1 MLTIRKAILR
11 DVDPL
16 SELAC
21 RTYVDAFG
29 HSFLAAD
36 LKNHLEVHLSPE
48 NIRRIHE
55 KDTVLL
61 AEIDHQMVGFCQ
73 FGQAS
78 DFPDT
83 DQDSDGVIKRLYV
96 LRGYQNQGIG
106 SLLMKAALDQ
116 MRAEKFQR
124 VFLDVWEHNPGA
136 IRFYQRFGF
145 EVVGKKPFAVASGI
159 ATSDDLVMMFQLQ

>member
-29 HSFLAAD
+29 HSFLPAD
-36 LKNHLEVHLSPE
+36 LKNHLEGHLSPE
-48 NIRRIHE
+48 NIRRILE

-61 AEIDHQMVGFCQ
+61 AEIDHQTVGFCQ
-73 FGQAS
+73 FGQATEC
-78 DFPDT
+78 PDA
-83 DQDSDGVIKRLYV
+83 DLDSDGVIERLYV
-96 LRGYQNQGIG
+96 LKEYQNQGIG
-106 SLLMKAALDQ
+106 SSLMKAALDQ
-116 MRAEKFQR
+116 MRQENVTR
-124 VFLDVWEHNPGA
+124 VLLDVWEHNPAA

-145 EVVGKKPFAVASGI
+145 EVVGRHKFEVASG
-159 ATSDDLVMMFQLQ
+159 AETSDDLVMVCSL